1 MIQKGYQSVT
11 NKFQLIGLIVCL
23 SALVVNALPQEDR
36 PRKMR
41 PGRYIPEL
49 HGGSL
54 GKWVPDNSGKYFH
67 IHRPYDGGYGDRGIK
82 YVHDARGNIIRR
94 PLSSIP
100 TQFLKGPLGPDDHIR
115 FMIDFN
121 YNGTGWQILKFEWN
135 RDGDEEHQYNI
146 EVSNHLWLTEDE
158 QALEDQRVAEYEK
171 NKNANNGDE
180 GTVHVD
186 GVYNDEEGYHYSY
199 TNEENAQ
206 SSLAAKQNIQ
216 NLQNSLKEVLDY
228 IQKSVIPGL

>member
-1 MIQKGYQSVT
+1 MIQKGYQSV
-11 NKFQLIGLIVCL
+11 NKFQLIALILCL
-23 SALVVNALPQEDR
+23 SALAVNTLPQEDR
-36 PRKMR
+36 PKKVR
-41 PGRYIPEL
+41 PGRYVPEL

-82 YVHDARGNIIRR
+82 YLHDARGNIIRR
-94 PLSSIP
+94 PTSLNP
-100 TQFLKGPLGPDDHIR
+100 TFLKGPLGPDDHIR

-135 RDGDEEHQYNI
+135 RDGDEEHQYNV

-158 QALEDQRVAEYEK
+158 QAIEDQRTAEYEK
-171 NKNANNGDE
+171 NKSATDQE

-186 GVYNDEEGYHYSY
+186 GVYNDAEGYDYSY
-199 TNEENAQ
+199 TNEQNSR
-206 SSLAAKQNIQ
+206 SSLIEKQNIL

-228 IQKSVIPGL
+228 IQKSVIPTL